1 MLFDRQSECE
11 ELYLFNAPNHVF
23 EFKTCGFERS
33 PSCSR
38 VRGRKTSKA
47 PPSRTFGRKAGT
59 RTIVPLS
66 ITQTIGT
73 TRRKLK
79 KAVSVSIQLH
89 VRENCT
95 FIASLTCGD
104 CMANRK

>member
-1 MLFDRQSECE
+1 MLFDRQSECK

-23 EFKTCGFERS
+23 EFKTVASNALPRAAECEAG
-33 PSCSR
+33 
-38 VRGRKTSKA
+38 KLKKA

-73 TRRKLK
+73 TRRKPK

-89 VRENCT
+89 VREICT

-104 CMANRK
+104 CTANRK